1 MHGEENAT
9 AAGGLPK
16 ASALTEGFKAFM
28 LMEPSIYS
36 SV

>member
-16 ASALTEGFKAFM
+16 ASALTEVSRH
-28 LMEPSIYS
+28 LPMEPSVYS

>member
-16 ASALTEGFKAFM
+16 ASALTGVSRH
-28 LMEPSIYS
+28 LC
-36 SV
+36 